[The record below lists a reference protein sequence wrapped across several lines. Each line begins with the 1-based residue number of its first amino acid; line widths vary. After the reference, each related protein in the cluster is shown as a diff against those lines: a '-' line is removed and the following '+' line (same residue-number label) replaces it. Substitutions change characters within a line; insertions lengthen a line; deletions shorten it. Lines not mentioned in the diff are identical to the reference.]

1 MAASGIRLPR
11 DIEKWL
17 IWIVLAMSMCIRRP
31 ENTALGGEWRAVRL

>member
-17 IWIVLAMSMCIRRP
+17 IWIVLAMS
-31 ENTALGGEWRAVRL
+31 LFV

>member
-17 IWIVLAMSMCIRRP
+17 IWFVLAMS
-31 ENTALGGEWRAVRL
+31 LFV

>member
-17 IWIVLAMSMCIRRP
+17 IWFVLAMSMF
-31 ENTALGGEWRAVRL
+31 V